1 MRKVGDIKSKK
12 ILEEKELGNSRF
24 EFKISGNDI
33 NYVVMNTLR
42 RVIMSDIPIY
52 AFDKFSFEKNWSV
65 FHNTYMKQRIS
76 MMPVW
81 NIPNENEIYV
91 PEINKDED
99 INEKTKKEKKEI
111 GEITEPNEIDE
122 IISTKPLENVDDI
135 ELEFEGKIDSST
147 LNQMTMYVN
156 FKNDTKD
163 YKSATTEHAK
173 FYYSNLDISS
183 PYPNPVQLI
192 KLHPGGYIAFTAI
205 TKLGTESMN
214 AKYSAVC
221 ICVYRQNGDD
231 DFDFILESR
240 GQLTEQRIVHVA
252 CVNIIKQLD
261 DFNNLMSKMIKEK
274 PDNILDRQNVE
285 QDITSET
292 IGKIIINNS
301 DDTMGNLL
309 STGMR
314 LHPNIKFCGY
324 SMPHPLSKKVFIEYE
339 LKKANP
345 NIASVANDVVEYYKD
360 LFEKMNKNIQ
370 KL

>member
-12 ILEEKELGNSRF
+12 LLEEKELGNSRF

-42 RVIMSDIPIY
+42 RVIFSDIPIY
-52 AFDKFSFEKNWSV
+52 AFDRFSFEKNWSV

-91 PEINKDED
+91 PEVLDEK
-99 INEKTKKEKKEI
+99 EKTNEIKEETQKEP
-111 GEITEPNEIDE
+111 TEIDE
-122 IISTKPLENVDDI
+122 IISTKPLDNVDDI
-135 ELEFEGKIDSST
+135 ELEFQGKIDSST
-147 LNQMTMYVN
+147 LNQMTMYIN

-163 YKSATTEHAK
+163 YKSATTQHAK
-173 FYYSNLDISS
+173 FYYSNLDIAS
-183 PYPNPVQLI
+183 PYPNPIQLI
-192 KLHPGGYIAFTAI
+192 KLHEGGYIAFSAI
-205 TKLGTESMN
+205 TKLGIESMN

-221 ICVYRQNGDD
+221 ICIYRQHSETE
-231 DFDFILESR
+231 FDFVLESR
-240 GQLTEQRIVHVA
+240 GQLTEQRIIHVA
-252 CVNIIKQLD
+252 TVNIIKQLD

-274 PDNILDRQNVE
+274 PDNILDKQNVE
-285 QDITSET
+285 QDITSDT
-292 IGKIIINNS
+292 GGKIIVNNS

-314 LHPNIKFCGY
+314 LHPNIKWCGY

-339 LKKANP
+339 LKKISP
-345 NIASVANDVVEYYKD
+345 NIAQVVDNVVEYYKD
-360 LFEKMNKNIQ
+360 LFGKINSNVQ

>member
-1 MRKVGDIKSKK
+1 MRKVSDIKSKK

-42 RVIMSDIPIY
+42 RVIFADIPIY
-52 AFDKFSFEKNWSV
+52 AFDRFSFEKNWSV

-76 MMPVW
+76 MMPIW

-91 PEINKDED
+91 PQVLEE
-99 INEKTKKEKKEI
+99 TKEKIVKENLETKQ
-111 GEITEPNEIDE
+111 GEPTEIDE

-135 ELEFEGKIDSST
+135 ELEFQGKIDSST
-147 LNQMTMYVN
+147 LNQMTMYIN

-192 KLHPGGYIAFTAI
+192 KLHAGGYIAFSAI
-205 TKLGTESMN
+205 TKLGTESMH
-214 AKYSAVC
+214 AKYSAVSIC
-221 ICVYRQNGDD
+221 IYRQYSETE
-231 DFDFILESR
+231 FDFVLESR
-240 GQLTEQRIVHVA
+240 GQLTEQRIIHVA
-252 CVNIIKQLD
+252 TVNIIKQLD

-274 PDNILDRQNVE
+274 PDNILDKQNVE

-292 IGKIIINNS
+292 KGKIIINNA

-314 LHPNIKFCGY
+314 LHPNVKWCGY

-339 LKKANP
+339 LHKTNP
-345 NIASVANDVVEYYKD
+345 NIAQVANDVVEYYKD
-360 LFEKMNKNIQ
+360 LFGKMNSSIQ